1 VSSEDTNME
10 RLAKALS
17 GRFPEKDAFDLAKIL
32 YSSHDRGTISYE
44 AIDIPPELKDEL
56 LLLLH
61 QERLL
66 ISVRSPS
73 RGGAAWKDRVLSLEY
88 RERYQMPR
96 VVWHLVE
103 RTKETG
109 EWNIKYAE
117 EQSLKEVGEKR
128 IGEVAY
134 FLSTLKMVNPDR
146 KVTPEIMREISG
158 ELNLALDIH
167 RVIDEFTRC
176 GIMSAPIE
184 ASLRS
189 GSAQYEINP
198 CLYWH

>member
-1 VSSEDTNME
+1 MSPEDTTME
-10 RLAKALS
+10 WLAKALS
-17 GRFPEKDAFDLAKIL
+17 KRFPEKDAIDLAKIL
-32 YSSHDRGTISYE
+32 YLSHDRGTISYE
-44 AIDIPPELKDEL
+44 EIDIPPELKDEL

-66 ISVRSPS
+66 VSVRSPS
-73 RGGAAWKDRVLSLEY
+73 RGGSAWKDRVLSLEY
-88 RERYQMPR
+88 QERYQMPR

-134 FLSTLKMVNPDR
+134 FLSTLKMVTPDR
-146 KVTPEIMREISG
+146 QVTPEIMREVSG
-158 ELNLALDIH
+158 ELNLVLDIH
-167 RVIDEFTRC
+167 RIIDEFTRC
-176 GIMSAPIE
+176 GIISAPIE